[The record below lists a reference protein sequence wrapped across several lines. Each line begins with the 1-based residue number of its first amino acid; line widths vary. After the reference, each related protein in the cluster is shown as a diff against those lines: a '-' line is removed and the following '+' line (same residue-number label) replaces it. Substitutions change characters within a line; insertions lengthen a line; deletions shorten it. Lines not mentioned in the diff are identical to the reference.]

1 MILKQKI
8 ISFNFQINNNFCTF
22 WFRQNAQ
29 HILESWF
36 WSRQTVKNSLIHDA
50 AFSWKILCTIFGSQS
65 WDIILQ
71 CNFLLS
77 NRVFALPWRWNFS
90 LHFKDH
96 SKRSWPIDDFDRHG
110 DIDDPA
116 TVQKVV
122 LYAEGSDDDF
132 DWEYFDWEKGP
143 LTYCDHNQRPV

>member
-1 MILKQKI
+1 M
-8 ISFNFQINNNFCTF
+8 
-22 WFRQNAQ
+22 
-29 HILESWF
+29 
-36 WSRQTVKNSLIHDA
+36 
-50 AFSWKILCTIFGSQS
+50 
-65 WDIILQ
+65 Q